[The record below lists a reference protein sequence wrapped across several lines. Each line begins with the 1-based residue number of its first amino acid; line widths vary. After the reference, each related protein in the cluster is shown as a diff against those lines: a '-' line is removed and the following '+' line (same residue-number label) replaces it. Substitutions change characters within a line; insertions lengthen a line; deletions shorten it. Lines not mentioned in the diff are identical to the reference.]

1 MKRSDA
7 QTGQGYPYPVGGH
20 ELTATP
26 TMSSLAMVDYINA
39 ERKAKAEAEG
49 LTFPCRKYRCLQH
62 RSFMNKVPKVLGVE
76 LAAKFFASNKYIN
89 GKGGEQTQAIYNFPK
104 REACLMAMSY
114 SYELQ
119 AAVYDYMEELEHQR
133 GGYLGYTI
141 SELQNIVA
149 SARQYSDDDSSDA
162 GKRLRKRQDDLVL
175 LEKAESLVSSLG
187 QLSLSLPGDSD

>member
-7 QTGQGYPYPVGGH
+7 QTGQGYTHPVTGH
-20 ELTATP
+20 ELITTP

-39 ERKAKAEAEG
+39 ERKAKAEEEG
-49 LTFPCRKYRCLQH
+49 LTFPCRKYRRLKH
-62 RSFMNKVPKVLGVE
+62 KNFMAKVPKVLGE
-76 LAAKFFASNKYIN
+76 TSAKFLADDIYAVGN
-89 GKGGEQTQAIYNFPK
+89 GAQATRQIYNFPK

-119 AAVYDYMEELEHQR
+119 ASVYDYMEELEHQK

-162 GKRLRKRQDDLVL
+162 GKRLRKRQDDLAL

-187 QLSLSLPGDSD
+187 QLSLSLPGEND

>member
-7 QTGQGYPYPVGGH
+7 QTGQGYPHPVGGH

-49 LTFPCRKYRCLQH
+49 LTFPCRKYRNLQH
-62 RSFMNKVPKVLGVE
+62 KSFLTKVPKVPGE
-76 LAAKFFASNKYIN
+76 AAAKFFATDTYIN
-89 GKGGEQTQAIYNFPK
+89 GTGGVVERCIYNFPK

-119 AAVYDYMEELEHQR
+119 AAIYDYMEELEHQR

-162 GKRLRKRQDDLVL
+162 GKRLRKRKDDLVL

>member
-7 QTGQGYPYPVGGH
+7 QSGQGYAHPVTGH
-20 ELTATP
+20 VLIATP

-39 ERKAKAEAEG
+39 ERRAKAEAEG
-49 LTFPCRKYRCLQH
+49 LEFPCKRYRTLKH
-62 RSFMNKVPKVLGVE
+62 NDFLKKVPKVLGE
-76 LAAKFFASNKYIN
+76 KHSGKFFAQYKDST
-89 GKGGEQTQAIYNFPK
+89 GRDLPCYNFPK

-119 AAVYDYMEELEHQR
+119 AAVYDYMEELEHQK

-162 GKRLRKRQDDLVL
+162 GERLRKRRGDLVL
-175 LEKAESLVSSLG
+175 LEKAEALVSSLG
-187 QLSLSLPGDSD
+187 QLSLSLPGEND